1 MAFQKAQTS
10 DDKERINL
18 LDRIVRQPLPEA
30 VTRELNKIRRAGVSG
45 EPLLD
50 RLQELVSRFR
60 LTRLLEQTEDAEQRP
75 EPSRVICSE
84 ALV

>member
-1 MAFQKAQTS
+1 MAFHKAETS

-18 LDRIVRQPLPEA
+18 LDRIVRQPLPGA
-30 VTRELNKIRRAGVSG
+30 ATNELNKMRRAGVSG

-50 RLQELVSRFR
+50 RLQELVSRYR
-60 LTRLLEQTEDAEQRP
+60 LTRLLEQTEDEEQRP
-75 EPSRVICSE
+75 EPSRIICSE